1 MTRSPAR
8 GALIVFEGVDRA
20 GKSTQCELLSQH
32 LGHLGY
38 NVELWRFPDRSTA
51 IGSMINSYL
60 TKQSEA
66 DDAAMHLL
74 FSANRWEK
82 RAAMLERLNSG
93 TTLIVDRY
101 AHSGVAFTAAK
112 GLPGLDTAW
121 CRAPDVGLPA
131 PDTVFFLDLSPEQA
145 AERGGYGQ
153 ERYETTDLQKKVRQ
167 AFGTLQD
174 PSWVVVDAARS
185 VETVQ
190 AEIAEESERILSRCE
205 AGVPLG
211 TLWPSA

>member
-1 MTRSPAR
+1 MHGRVRMYSHHCPCCQGHACQDPHLVFGVRRHRPLQPTATANNCVSVSPPPPP
-8 GALIVFEGVDRA
+8 
-20 GKSTQCELLSQH
+20 C
-32 LGHLGY
+32 
-38 NVELWRFPDRSTA
+38 
-51 IGSMINSYL
+51 
-60 TKQSEA
+60 
-66 DDAAMHLL
+66 
-74 FSANRWEK
+74 

-153 ERYETTDLQKKVRQ
+153 ERYETTDLQKKVHTVEEEWGGPGSRGGVG
-167 AFGTLQD
+167 ACTLQ
-174 PSWVVVDAARS
+174 
-185 VETVQ
+185 
-190 AEIAEESERILSRCE
+190 
-205 AGVPLG
+205 
-211 TLWPSA
+211 